1 MAIVTLKKKKSKV
14 FWSYNHKCYV
24 LPQLIFEDWVKSE
37 KDRKFKIRR
46 KAEVVYIQ
54 GDTERH
60 SCFRK
65 KKVMGLYEMEVTS
78 VKQHHLSTRDDRLVS
93 EILSVCYV
101 SDEHALWSVTN
112 SL

>member
-1 MAIVTLKKKKSKV
+1 
-14 FWSYNHKCYV
+14 
-24 LPQLIFEDWVKSE
+24 
-37 KDRKFKIRR
+37 
-46 KAEVVYIQ
+46 
-54 GDTERH
+54 
-60 SCFRK
+60 
-65 KKVMGLYEMEVTS
+65 MEVTS